1 MKKLLI
7 AILSII
13 VIPYLVVSSL
23 ATEEKIADLR
33 FYYVDN
39 LKVRVKRVSKDKI
52 EEVPLEEY
60 VMGVLAGE
68 MPIEFDIE
76 ALKSQA
82 VAARSYVLKEIETN
96 QEKEYDVVDTVLNQ
110 VYLDQNELKEKFSN
124 NYIENINKLKEA
136 VNSTRGQYLSYDNK
150 IAQTLF
156 FSTSTGKT
164 ENSEEIFSTAL
175 PYLVSV
181 DSKWDEEVSPVF
193 NDSYTFSLNE
203 FLNILGLKNN
213 NKVTTKVL
221 ETTSTGR
228 IKRIKINEREFSGSE
243 VYSALNLRSTFF
255 SIEQNNNTINVY
267 TKGFGHGVGMSQYG
281 ALAMAKRGYK
291 YDEILKY
298 YYQGTEIKKI

>member
-1 MKKLLI
+1 MKKLLF

-39 LKVRVKRVSKDKI
+39 LKVRVKRVSKDII

-281 ALAMAKRGYK
+281 ALAMARRGYK

>member
-193 NDSYTFSLNE
+193 NDSFTFSLNE

-255 SIEQNNNTINVY
+255 SIEQNNNIINVY

-281 ALAMAKRGYK
+281 ALAMARRGYK